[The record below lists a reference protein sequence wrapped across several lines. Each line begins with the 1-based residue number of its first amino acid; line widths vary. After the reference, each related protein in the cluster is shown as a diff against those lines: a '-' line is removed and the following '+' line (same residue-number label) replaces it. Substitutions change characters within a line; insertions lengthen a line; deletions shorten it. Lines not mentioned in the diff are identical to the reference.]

1 MGRDKSFL
9 VFRGKP
15 LIQHVIESV
24 SHLSDDLIITSNE
37 PAKFANFSAK
47 IVPDEYFGFGALA
60 GIHSGLK
67 AARYEMVFLVANDM
81 PFINI
86 NLFSYMEGLFLPGVD
101 LVIPVSSKGFEPF
114 HAIYRKST
122 CLPAVENA
130 IKSNNKR
137 IISWF
142 DSVNIRQV
150 EGKVLR
156 ELDPDDLAFI
166 NLNTPND
173 LDLFK

>member
-1 MGRDKSFL
+1 
-9 VFRGKP
+9 
-15 LIQHVIESV
+15 
-24 SHLSDDLIITSNE
+24 
-37 PAKFANFSAK
+37 
-47 IVPDEYFGFGALA
+47 
-60 GIHSGLK
+60 
-67 AARYEMVFLVANDM
+67 
-81 PFINI
+81 
-86 NLFSYMEGLFLPGVD
+86 MEGLFLPGVD